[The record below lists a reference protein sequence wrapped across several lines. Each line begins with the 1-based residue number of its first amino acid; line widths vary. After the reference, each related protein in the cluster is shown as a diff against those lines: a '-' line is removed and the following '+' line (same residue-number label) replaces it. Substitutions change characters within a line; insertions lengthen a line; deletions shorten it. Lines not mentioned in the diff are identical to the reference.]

1 MINPAVSLID
11 RADGSL
17 IRNAATLQTSTLVPV
32 RVAPGDDRNLQAG
45 YIREQ
50 GIRRK
55 QLIDNDFPS
64 PRPSIDG
71 NDEASRNPPAP
82 ACEFSHNGPLP
93 SLPSNGHA
101 KFAMAG

>member
-11 RADGSL
+11 RSDGSL
-17 IRNAATLQTSTLVPV
+17 IRNAATLQTSTLGPV
-32 RVAPGDDRNLQAG
+32 RVAAWDDRNLRAG

-64 PRPSIDG
+64 PRRPST
-71 NDEASRNPPAP
+71 ARTR
-82 ACEFSHNGPLP
+82 LP
-93 SLPSNGHA
+93 QTARTGV
-101 KFAMAG
+101 